1 MNDSKAAGVSA
12 TRAIWLLTALRMKRV
27 ANMMTA
33 GLNRRRAARRGQ
45 PASRQATTGKRRN
58 RWVVSALVGVLMLGI
73 YGNIARQSFIN
84 LHNALDHLGRVR
96 NVAPSGALSDAM
108 LRGVSMEF
116 TLLLFVAFLGAL
128 ASRELSQP
136 DWDLEW
142 LATLPIRMPL
152 LLWSRIIERSVATP
166 IGLLTMLPTN
176 IMLAWISGYRWSA
189 VLVGAAAALPLLLLA
204 AVSRTLVDTGLRM
217 SLSAAKLRNLQAALS
232 IVSVVLLYVVIS
244 LGILSPMAFV
254 LDWARNFP
262 DWVSWLPPGLVVRAV
277 NAQEPATQLLYC
289 AGLIAE
295 IGLVLCVGIAILT
308 HQLRNGVVASSSRET
323 RRKPIAAAAVNSA
336 IPVPAMRMPLRL
348 GSVVQQRELRLL
360 MRDRTFMVQ
369 TLVLPVVI
377 VVSQIF
383 FQGRIFNGS
392 FTGASNTAVATIA
405 FVIASYTLMMSAFQT
420 LNSEG
425 GSLWLLYT
433 VPRSIESV
441 LLEKARLWA
450 VLALGYP
457 LAVFA
462 ISVSLKHRLDIEMLG
477 LAAVVLLG
485 VPIYAAIAVS
495 LGVYGCDPLA
505 QEAAAKL
512 RPTYIYLY
520 LMLAGL
526 YTYAIY
532 ASQWSQRLV
541 VIALSGLLGL
551 ALWQKARD
559 ELPYL
564 LDPAASPPARVS
576 TSDGVIAAMIF
587 FVLQGVIGAVV
598 MSTEHHLSG
607 GALVTAYSIGGGAA
621 FCLLRYIYWRAKTLD
636 VPRIFG
642 ADIGRAIGVGAAAG
656 IVAAGGGILYLHLLQ
671 RLGLVQDLL
680 REANAGISGRFWI
693 PILAIAAA
701 PLFEEF
707 IFRGLIFG
715 GLRRSMGAVPA
726 ILASAAVFAIVHPP
740 AAMIPVFGLGVCAA
754 FAYERSR
761 ILLAPMLAHAIYN
774 AAVIAFQSTL

>member
-1 MNDSKAAGVSA
+1 MIGDLKAPGVSA
-12 TRAIWLLTALRMKRV
+12 ARAIWLLTALRMKRV
-27 ANMMTA
+27 GNMLVA
-33 GLNRRRAARRGQ
+33 GFNRRRTAKGQ
-45 PASRQATTGKRRN
+45 PAVRQATAGKRRN
-58 RWVVSALVGVLMLGI
+58 RWVVSAVVGVFMLGI

-84 LHNALDHLGRVR
+84 LHNVLDHLGRVR
-96 NVAPSGALSDAM
+96 NVAPSGAFSDA
-108 LRGVSMEF
+108 LIRGLSMEF
-116 TLLLFVAFLGAL
+116 SMLVCVAFLGAL

-142 LATLPIRMPL
+142 LVTLPIRTPL
-152 LLWSRIIERSVATP
+152 LLWSRVIERSVATP
-166 IGLLTMLPTN
+166 IGLLTMFPTN
-176 IMLAWISGYRWSA
+176 VMLAWVSGYRWSA
-189 VLVGAAAALPLLLLA
+189 VLVGAVAALPLLLLA
-204 AVSRTLVDTGLRM
+204 SISRTLVDTGLRM
-217 SLSAAKLRNLQAALS
+217 SLSASRLRNLQAALS
-232 IVSVVLLYVVIS
+232 IVSVIMLYIVIS
-244 LGILSPMAFV
+244 LGLLSPMAFI
-254 LDWARNFP
+254 LGWANNFP
-262 DWVSWLPPGLVVRAV
+262 DWATWLPPGLVVRAV
-277 NAQEPATQLLYC
+277 NAQQPATALLYC

-295 IGLVLCVGIAILT
+295 VGLALIIGIAVLT
-308 HQLRNGVVASSSRET
+308 YQLRNGVVASSSRET
-323 RRKPIAAAAVNSA
+323 GRKPVTPAAKISKW
-336 IPVPAMRMPLRL
+336 PARPRFRL

-383 FQGRIFNGS
+383 FQGRIFNGT
-392 FTGASNTAVATIA
+392 FAGASNTAVATIA

-433 VPRSIESV
+433 VPRSIESI

-450 VLALGYP
+450 VLALVYP
-457 LAVFA
+457 LAVF
-462 ISVSLKHRLDIEMLG
+462 IMSIWLRQSFDIEMVG

-485 VPIYAAIAVS
+485 VPIYTAIAVS

-505 QEAAAKL
+505 QEAGAKL
-512 RPTYIYLY
+512 RPTYMYLY

-532 ASQWSQRLV
+532 SSQWSQRLV
-541 VIALSGLLGL
+541 LIVLSGLLGL

-587 FVLQGVIGAVV
+587 FVLQGVVVAIV
-598 MSTEHHLSG
+598 MSTQHRLSG
-607 GALVTAYSIGGGAA
+607 GELITAYSIGGATA
-621 FCLLRYIYWRAKTLD
+621 FILLRYIYWRVKTQD
-636 VPRIFG
+636 VPRILG
-642 ADIGRAIGVGAAAG
+642 AGIGRAIGTGAAAG
-656 IVAAGGGILYLHLLQ
+656 ILAAGGGILYLYVLK
-671 RLGLVQDLL
+671 RLDLMQDLL
-680 REANAGISGRFWI
+680 REANSGMSGKVWI

-715 GLRRSMGAVPA
+715 GLRRSMGALPA

-740 AAMIPVFGLGVCAA
+740 ASMIPVFGLGVCAA

-774 AAVIAFQSTL
+774 AAVIAYQSIL